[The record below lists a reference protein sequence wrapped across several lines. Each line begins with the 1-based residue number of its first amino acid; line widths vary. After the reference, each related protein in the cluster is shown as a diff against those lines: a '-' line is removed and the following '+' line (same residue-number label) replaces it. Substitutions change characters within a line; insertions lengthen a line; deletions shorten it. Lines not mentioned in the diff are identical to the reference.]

1 MLDRENPASPTT
13 WPETPI
19 LRDATGWVRLEEHG
33 WDALGAWL
41 AGPQRVGRMPEDD
54 SSRLVRV
61 VCEAG
66 GMITRRDEPFT
77 PADRAIVEGYV
88 NDFLAFAGV
97 PPRPVG
103 FTWFLLLPTNWA
115 EGRDFTRE
123 IHRIISDGPS
133 PRHDGDRLPAE
144 YLGAMRQAVDALYR
158 ERAMPDFGQVS
169 VPSTGDSGTPRP
181 PS

>member
-1 MLDRENPASPTT
+1 MLDRENPGSPIT

-19 LRDATGWVRLEEHG
+19 LRDSAGWARLEEHG

-61 VCEAG
+61 ECETG
-66 GMITRRDEPFT
+66 GVITHREEPFT
-77 PADRAIVEGYV
+77 AADRALVEGYI

-103 FTWFLLLPTNWA
+103 FTWFLLLPTNWP
-115 EGRDFTRE
+115 GDRDFRRE
-123 IHRIISDGPS
+123 IHRIINDGPY
-133 PRHDGDRLPAE
+133 PQHDGDRLPAE
-144 YLGAMRQAVDALYR
+144 YLGAMREAVDALYR
-158 ERAMPDFGQVS
+158 ERTMPDSEQVS
-169 VPSTGDSGTPRP
+169 VPTTGDSGTPLTP
-181 PS
+181 G